1 MSITRRNVTLGF
13 FIVLLIT
20 AVAVIADQLLR
31 RDLSLIGVTV
41 SSLVLQSA
49 LLFGYLRGFAAAPII
64 LTVFITIAQS
74 FVGGPEISF
83 YLIVPPA
90 VALVLAPLA
99 WVPATAII
107 TYVVTLVRADF
118 AGPLASPG
126 TIVVFVL
133 IIAAMLLSRLTT
145 ENALREAR
153 LNAQEASDAR
163 QRAEQQAAEITT
175 TNAQLASQVDEQQR
189 LLELVTMLETP
200 VVDLA
205 AGVLLAPIV
214 GQIDTRRSQ
223 DLRTRLLER
232 VHSSRAQLVVLD
244 IGGVT
249 SVDTYVARAL
259 LDTARAL
266 RLLGC
271 DVVISGITTPVAITL
286 VRLGVDLGEVTTVRS
301 PQDALALYAGKL

>member
-1 MSITRRNVTLGF
+1 MNITRQRVTVGF
-13 FIVLLIT
+13 FVMLICAAVVFSIDQMLRNNMTLFISTFVALLLIIT
-20 AVAVIADQLLR
+20 LLVA
-31 RDLSLIGVTV
+31 
-41 SSLVLQSA
+41 
-49 LLFGYLRGFAAAPII
+49 YLRGFTLAPV
-64 LTVFITIAQS
+64 LMTAYVAVNVVVVVS
-74 FVGGPEISF
+74 PEISLF
-83 YLIVPPA
+83 LLVPPA
-90 VALVLAPLA
+90 VALVLAPLS
-99 WVPATAII
+99 WVPLTALF
-107 TYVVTLVRADF
+107 TYGILLIRAGFSGSLPNPESVT
-118 AGPLASPG
+118 
-126 TIVVFVL
+126 IYVL
-133 IIAAMLLSRLTT
+133 IVAAMLLSRLTT